1 MYINC
6 VSLKN
11 DEANIRFVT
20 PLDNL
25 TASLDESLSLFCHNF
40 AQHEQCTVQL
50 GGEVDISY
58 FIESFDTQPRH
69 RNRL

>member
-1 MYINC
+1 M
-6 VSLKN
+6 SLLRMIKQ
-11 DEANIRFVT
+11 IRRFVT
-20 PLDNL
+20 AFDNL
-25 TASLDESLSLFCHNF
+25 TASLESLSLFCHNF
-40 AQHEQCTVQL
+40 AQPEQYTVQL